1 MQEEQLVNELLEK
14 SEDAFRFLVDSFKD
28 KVFNTCLSFV
38 QNRHDAED
46 LTQDVFIEVHKS
58 IEKFRRESSLSTW
71 IYKIAINKSLEH
83 RRKQKRKKRFGYLI
97 ELTGFGKSAEADE
110 SVTFD
115 HPGIELEN
123 KERGKILFEAINELS
138 ENQRAAFILCE
149 IEGLSYKEIASILD
163 SSLSSVESLIFRAKQ
178 NLKKKLYDLYEKQGI

>member
-1 MQEEQLVNELLEK
+1 MQEEQLVNKLLEK
-14 SEDAFRFLVDSFKD
+14 NEDAFRFLVGSFKD
-28 KVFNTCLSFV
+28 KVFNTCLNFV
-38 QNRHDAED
+38 QNRQDAED

-83 RRKQKRKKRFGYLI
+83 RRKYKRKKRFGYLI

-110 SVTFD
+110 SMTFD

-178 NLKKKLYDLYEKQGI
+178 NLKKKLYDLYERQGI